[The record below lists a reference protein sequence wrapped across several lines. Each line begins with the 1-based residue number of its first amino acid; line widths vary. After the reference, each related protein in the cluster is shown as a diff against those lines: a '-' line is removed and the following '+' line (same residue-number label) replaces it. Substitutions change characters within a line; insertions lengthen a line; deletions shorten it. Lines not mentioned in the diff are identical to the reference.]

1 MARFLIEVEVDE
13 SYIENGEGV
22 FEDDGEEIEETE
34 SKSAEQWLEEEM
46 GWVAQSGI
54 RMINHTELG
63 DTGKGYITAEQLIDL
78 LKKKVSER
86 EKADKKCKEVD
97 GKIDYPFYSA
107 RRTALYAEVSLL
119 EDIISKEFPDEY
131 EALIKE
137 QMKKK
142 EK

>member
-13 SYIENGEGV
+13 SYIENEESV

-54 RMINHTELG
+54 HMINHTELSS
-63 DTGKGYITAEQLIDL
+63 TGKGYIRAEQLIAL
-78 LKKKVSER
+78 LKQKVSER
-86 EKADKKCKEVD
+86 EKVEKKCKETD
-97 GKIDYPFYSA
+97 GKINYSFYSN
-107 RRTALYAEVSLL
+107 RRNALYAEAALL

-137 QMKKK
+137 QMKKE